1 MSRYGLILEG
11 LNESRKLKE
20 IRCPRCNSRDI
31 DHWEDNAYYCNS
43 CGYEFDNQDLKWE
56 GLLESSDKILS
67 DDEIKELEKI
77 LLKRFKEPKS
87 ISEGSGRVWTEE
99 EIKYLIQINDKV
111 LYGALKHIYACQTE
125 DEKRSDSTREH
136 NGVGFNSFDAEF
148 MTSICKQLEQ
158 RGTLSEKQK
167 AVARKKLVKYNK
179 QLTKLA
185 NM

>member
-1 MSRYGLILEG
+1 MNKRSLILEG
-11 LNESRKLKE
+11 LNESRKISKV
-20 IRCPRCNSRDI
+20 RCPKCNSTNI
-31 DHWEDNAYYCNS
+31 DHWEENAYYCNS
-43 CGYEFDNQDLKWE
+43 CGHEFDNKDLSE
-56 GLLESSDKILS
+56 GANILS
-67 DDEIKELEKI
+67 DEDSKELERI
-77 LLKRFKEPKS
+77 LLKKFKEPKS

-99 EIKYLIQINDKV
+99 EVKYLIQVNDKV

-179 QLTKLA
+179 QLTRLA
-185 NM
+185 NQ